1 MQSHKNFFITFC
13 LALVGNF
20 YFAWFFSWLYSKLTY
35 FAGFSGFPLLFWT
48 LPTLEYFWKFS
59 LPSLTSSK
67 DKRVEG
73 VYTMNYNFAYNI
85 IVGCNNAFVFLFLS
99 FLSFY
104 GVNLRIQSE
113 CGKIRIIK
121 APNTDTF
128 CAVDTMDT
136 MHSNLD

>member
-1 MQSHKNFFITFC
+1 MLGSCRKFLFC
-13 LALVGNF
+13 LT
-20 YFAWFFSWLYSKLTY
+20 FFLT
-35 FAGFSGFPLLFWT
+35 FLKIDLFCRFFRFSLTFLPT
-48 LPTLEYFWKFS
+48 LPTLECFWKFS